1 MIVGFCL
8 IGVFFCNIAVVVLAT
23 RRSVQRQRAIMAAGN
38 VTVLRHRGSI
48 VDIRA

>member
-8 IGVFFCNIAVVVLAT
+8 IGVVLCNIAVVVLAT
-23 RRSVQRQRAIMAAGN
+23 RRSVLRQRAIMAAGN
-38 VTVLRHRGSI
+38 VIVLRPRGSI